1 MWVWYESGMESLQ
14 IIRLWAAAAWAD
26 DVLHP
31 REESALKR
39 LIAASDDLSEGEKE
53 QALSFLSANPKV
65 PVDEVRNLS
74 QESRE
79 GVYRAA
85 LGIVMLDRE
94 LAPSEEAFLQR
105 LRDALE
111 LEEGTI
117 AKLDAEAR

>member
-1 MWVWYESGMESLQ
+1 MESLQ